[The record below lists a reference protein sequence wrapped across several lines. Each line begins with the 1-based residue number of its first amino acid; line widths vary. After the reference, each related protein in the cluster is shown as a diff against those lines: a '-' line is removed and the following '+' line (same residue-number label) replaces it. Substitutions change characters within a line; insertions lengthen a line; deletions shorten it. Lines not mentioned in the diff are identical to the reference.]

1 MNNLIE
7 NQKIL
12 YAIDILDTYF
22 MGTDSNEMFDD
33 LLKIVLNGANSEN
46 DKDRLNMY
54 KDMFIQVETIVRE
67 VEILNS

>member
-22 MGTDSNEMFDD
+22 MGTDSKEMFDT
-33 LLKIVLNGANSEN
+33 LLKLVSDGAKSKN
-46 DKDRLNMY
+46 DKDVLDMY

-67 VEILNS
+67 VEKINY